1 MPFADQQLMSR
12 TVAASITNLEQL
24 LERLGDAKGDRG
36 RVTVDAML
44 DEIGHRSFGPLILF
58 AGLVTLSPIGDI
70 PGVPSI
76 IAVFVV
82 LICGQMLA
90 GRKYFWLPQWLL
102 KRSVSQ
108 KRFDKA
114 LGWLQR
120 PAAWVDRLIR
130 PRLAAVTGVAGRRA
144 IAVTCLIIGLA
155 LPLMDFV
162 PFSAS
167 GGGTALT
174 AFGLAVIAHDGVL
187 AILAFAATTGVL
199 AAVVMHLLS

>member
-1 MPFADQQLMSR
+1 MAARQPGPKV
-12 TVAASITNLEQL
+12 VAARITNLEQL
-24 LERLGDAKGDRG
+24 LAHLGAAKDDHR

-58 AGLVTLSPIGDI
+58 AGLVTLSPVGDV
-70 PGVPSI
+70 PGIPSI
-76 IAVFVV
+76 IAVYVV
-82 LICGQMLA
+82 LIAGQMVA

-102 KRSVSQ
+102 NRSVSK
-108 KRFDKA
+108 KRFEKT
-114 LGWLQR
+114 LRWLKR
-120 PAAWVDRLIR
+120 PAVWVDRLIR
-130 PRLAAVTGVAGRRA
+130 PRLAALTGVAGRRA
-144 IAVTCLIIGLA
+144 IAATCLIIGLA

-187 AILAFAATTGVL
+187 ALLAFAAT
-199 AAVVMHLLS
+199 AAVLGAVIVHLL

>member
-1 MPFADQQLMSR
+1 
-12 TVAASITNLEQL
+12 
-24 LERLGDAKGDRG
+24 
-36 RVTVDAML
+36 
-44 DEIGHRSFGPLILF
+44 
-58 AGLVTLSPIGDI
+58 
-70 PGVPSI
+70 
-76 IAVFVV
+76 
-82 LICGQMLA
+82 
-90 GRKYFWLPQWLL
+90 L

-130 PRLAAVTGVAGRRA
+130 PRLAAVTAVAGRRA
-144 IAVTCLIIGLA
+144 IAATCLMIGLA

-187 AILAFAATTGVL
+187 AVLAFATTAGVL
-199 AAVVMHLLS
+199 GAVVMHLLS

>member
-1 MPFADQQLMSR
+1 MSR
-12 TVAASITNLEQL
+12 TVAADSITNLEQL
-24 LERLGDAKGDRG
+24 LERLGEAKGDHG

-58 AGLVTLSPIGDI
+58 AGLVTLSPVGDI

-82 LICGQMLA
+82 LISGQMLA
-90 GRKYFWLPQWLL
+90 GRKYFWLPRWLL

-108 KRFDKA
+108 KRFEKA
-114 LGWLQR
+114 LRWLQR
-120 PAAWVDRLIR
+120 PSAWIDRFIR
-130 PRLAAVTGVAGRRA
+130 PRLRALTGVTGRHA
-144 IAVTCLIIGLA
+144 IAVTSLVIGLA

-174 AFGLAVIAHDGVL
+174 AFGLAVIAHDGLL
-187 AILAFAATTGVL
+187 ALLAFAATVAVLGV
-199 AAVVMHLLS
+199 VVVHVL